1 MNIIIVRRKLDRS
14 RTLHIGPFG
23 LTLLV
28 LTLLVALIGLSI
40 WGTYTYLNPLSTHTA
55 NNQAAQHWQGEIAN
69 QRRELS
75 ALKDQATAEL
85 DTLALRVSELQSR
98 LVRLDALG
106 ERLTQIADLD
116 NGEFDFSEPPGLG
129 GPESTDIDDTF
140 KPPQFIDLIDQLIK
154 QIDNREAQL
163 ELLGDLITSRKI
175 KDDVLIAGS
184 PIKKGWLSSR
194 FGRRTDPINGR
205 YAWHKGIDFAGKY
218 GSGIFSVGSGVIT
231 WAGSRGGYGNMVEVN
246 HGNGFVTR
254 YAHNSK
260 ILVKVGDLVKKGQK
274 IALMGSSG
282 RATGPHVHFEVY
294 RDGNVVNPAKYI
306 SRANG

>member
-14 RTLHIGPFG
+14 RTFHIGPFG
-23 LTLLV
+23 LTFLV
-28 LTLLVALIGLSI
+28 LALLIALISLSI
-40 WGTYTYLNPLSTHTA
+40 WGTYTYLTPLSA
-55 NNQAAQHWQGEIAN
+55 KSLSNQTTQHWQGEITS

-85 DTLALRVSELQSR
+85 DALALRVSELQSR

-129 GPESTDIDDTF
+129 GPESNDIDETF

-175 KDDVLIAGS
+175 KSDVLIAGS
-184 PIKKGWLSSR
+184 PIRKGWLSSR

-260 ILVKVGDLVKKGQK
+260 VLVKVGDLVKKGQR

-294 RDGNVVNPAKYI
+294 KDGKAVNPARYI

>member
-14 RTLHIGPFG
+14 RTFHIGPFG
-23 LTLLV
+23 LTFLV
-28 LTLLVALIGLSI
+28 LTLLVALISLSI
-40 WGTYTYLNPLSTHTA
+40 WGTYTYLTPLSA
-55 NNQAAQHWQGEIAN
+55 QSLNNQTTQHWQGEIAS

-85 DTLALRVSELQSR
+85 DALALRVSQLQSR

-129 GPESTDIDDTF
+129 GPESNDIDEAF

-175 KDDVLIAGS
+175 KSDVLIAGS
-184 PIKKGWLSSR
+184 PIRKGWLSSR

-205 YAWHKGIDFAGKY
+205 YAWHKGVDFAGKY

-294 RDGNVVNPAKYI
+294 KDGKAVNPARYI